1 MNQLF
6 NILSLWKC
14 SISVSNIIVSRN
26 LLSKANV
33 PAQQLLV
40 TIEAKSQLYSQKP
53 KMETKP
59 HALAIRARS

>member
-1 MNQLF
+1 MKQFF

-14 SISVSNIIVSRN
+14 NIPVSNIIMSRN

-40 TIEAKSQLYSQKP
+40 TIEAKSQLYSQKR

-59 HALAIRARS
+59 HALAVRACS